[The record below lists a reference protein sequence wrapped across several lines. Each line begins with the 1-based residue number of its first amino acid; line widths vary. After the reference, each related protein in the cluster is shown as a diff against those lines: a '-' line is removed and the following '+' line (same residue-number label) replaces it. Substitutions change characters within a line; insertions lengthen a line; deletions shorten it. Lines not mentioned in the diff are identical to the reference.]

1 MALEVHREID
11 PNFYVPDGLKNTTT
25 VPKDDTGDVD
35 NAWDDDNYDL
45 QNDVDDLIDDD
56 IITDRLPAPTSIQVL
71 SQTIRTSSDGT
82 QVVDVEI
89 EVEDVPGAFNY
100 EIRLTKI

>member
-11 PNFYVPDGLKNTTT
+11 PNFYIPDGLKNTTT
-25 VPKDDTGDVD
+25 TFTDDDGD
-35 NAWDDDNYDL
+35 NPWDDDNYDL
-45 QNDVDDLIDDD
+45 QNDVDDLTDDD

>member
-1 MALEVHREID
+1 MAEVHREID

-25 VPKDDTGDVD
+25 VYTDTEDDLWSDE
-35 NAWDDDNYDL
+35 NYDL
-45 QNDVDDLIDDD
+45 QNDIDDLEDED
-56 IITDRLPAPTSIQVL
+56 IIADRLPAPESIYVI

-89 EVEDVPGAFNY
+89 EVEDVPGALNY

>member
-25 VPKDDTGDVD
+25 VLNDDAGD
-35 NAWDDDNYDL
+35 NPWDDENYDL

-82 QVVDVEI
+82 QVVDIEI